1 MRLLL
6 IADADSIHTRRWVS
20 SLSQRGCEI
29 LLFNL
34 LRCDCSFY
42 DGMPHVQVYSCDFV
56 LDEAAAGSQRIA
68 AKLIY
73 LKAVKH
79 LRRQI
84 RRFRPDLLHA
94 HNASSCGLVGALSCF
109 HPFLLS
115 VWGSDV
121 YTFPRQGKLY
131 NHLLRFAL
139 RRADGVLSTSHCM
152 ARETNKYTAKP
163 IQVTPFGV
171 DMNRFAPI
179 AAPSKPATFVVGNVK
194 ALKYCYGIDTLI
206 RAFALVCRRNSGKDM
221 RLLIAGTGP
230 DRADF
235 EQLCDQ
241 LAVRDKVEFLGFI
254 PNDELPSLYA
264 QFDVAVSLSREES
277 FGVVA
282 VEAMS
287 CQCPVVT
294 SDAEGFQEVVAD
306 GVTGFVVP
314 KDNAQA
320 AADAIQ
326 KFIDD
331 PQLRQ
336 TMGEAGRR
344 RVAERYDWEQNVD
357 TMMEIYRD
365 VKQAASGGLR

>member
-1 MRLLL
+1 M
-6 IADADSIHTRRWVS
+6 IADADSIHTRRWVAA
-20 SLSQRGCEI
+20 LSQRGCEI

-42 DGMPHVQVYSCDFV
+42 HAMPHVQVYSCDFV

-73 LKAVKH
+73 LRAVKR
-79 LRRQI
+79 LRGQI
-84 RRFRPDLLHA
+84 RRFRPDLVHA
-94 HNASSCGLVGALSCF
+94 HNASSCGLVGALSLC

-121 YTFPRQGKLY
+121 YTFPRQGRLY
-131 NHLLRFAL
+131 ATLLRFAL
-139 RRADGVLSTSHCM
+139 RRADVVLSTSHCM
-152 ARETNKYTAKP
+152 ARETSRYTAKS
-163 IQVTPFGV
+163 IRVTPFGV
-171 DMNRFAPI
+171 DMRRFAPL
-179 AAPSKPATFVVGNVK
+179 AAVKPAAFVMGNVK
-194 ALKYCYGIDTLI
+194 TLKECYGIDTLI
-206 RAFALVCRRNSGKDM
+206 RSFALVCRRNPGLDT

-230 DRADF
+230 DRELLEA
-235 EQLCDQ
+235 LCVE
-241 LAVRDKVEFLGFI
+241 LGVRERVDFLGFI
-254 PNDELPSLYA
+254 PNEQLPGVYA

-314 KDNAQA
+314 KDNPQA

-336 TMGEAGRR
+336 TMGETGRR

-365 VKQAASGGLR
+365 MAS

>member
-6 IADADSIHTRRWVS
+6 IADADSIHTRRWVAA
-20 SLSQRGCEI
+20 LSQRGCEI

-34 LRCDCSFY
+34 LRCDCSCY
-42 DGMPHVQVYSCDFV
+42 DAMPHVQVYSCDFV

-94 HNASSCGLVGALSCF
+94 HNASSCGLVGALSRF

-121 YTFPRQGKLY
+121 YTFPRQGRLY
-131 NHLLRFAL
+131 ERLLRFAL
-139 RRADGVLSTSHCM
+139 RRADAVLSTSQCM
-152 ARETNKYTAKP
+152 ARETNKYTDKP
-163 IQVTPFGV
+163 IRVTPFGV
-171 DMNRFAPI
+171 DMQRFAPL
-179 AAPSKPATFVVGNVK
+179 ACDSKPAAFVIGNVK

-206 RAFALVCRRNSGKDM
+206 RAFALVCGRNPDLDI

-230 DRADF
+230 DREDF
-235 EQLCDQ
+235 ERLCDE
-241 LAVRDKVEFLGFI
+241 LGVHDRVDFLGFI
-254 PNDELPSLYA
+254 PNEQLPTLYA
-264 QFDVAVSLSREES
+264 RFDVAVSLSRDES

-306 GVTGFVVP
+306 GETGFVVTKENP
-314 KDNAQA
+314 EA

-326 KFIDD
+326 QFIDN
-331 PQLRQ
+331 PSLRT
-336 TMGEAGRR
+336 TMGTAGRR
-344 RVAERYDWEQNVD
+344 RVAELYDWEKNVD
-357 TMMEIYRD
+357 TMMSIYRD
-365 VKQAASGGLR
+365 MDS

>member
-29 LLFNL
+29 LLFSL
-34 LRCDCSFY
+34 LRCDGSFY
-42 DGMPHVQVYSCDFV
+42 DGMPQVQVYSCDFV
-56 LDEAAAGSQRIA
+56 LDEYAAGSQRIA
-68 AKLIY
+68 AKFIY
-73 LKAVKH
+73 LKAVRH

-121 YTFPRQGKLY
+121 YTFPRQGKIY

-139 RRADGVLSTSHCM
+139 RRADSVLSTSQCM
-152 ARETNKYTAKP
+152 ARETGKYTAKS
-163 IQVTPFGV
+163 IRVTPFGV
-171 DMNRFAPI
+171 DMNRFVPMECSSN
-179 AAPSKPATFVVGNVK
+179 PDSFVVGNVK

-206 RAFALVCRRNSGKDM
+206 RAFALVCQRNINLDM
-221 RLLIAGTGP
+221 RLIIAGIGS
-230 DRADF
+230 DREDF
-235 EQLCDQ
+235 EQLCEQ
-241 LAVRDKVEFLGFI
+241 LAVCDRVKFLGFV
-254 PNDELPSLYA
+254 PNDELPALYS

-294 SDAEGFQEVVAD
+294 SDAEGFQEVVSD
-306 GVTGFVVP
+306 GETGFIVP
-314 KDNAQA
+314 KDNPEA

-326 KFIDD
+326 HLIDH
-331 PQLRQ
+331 PELRQ
-336 TMGEAGRR
+336 TMGAAGRR
-344 RVAERYDWEQNVD
+344 RVAELYDWEKNVD
-357 TMMEIYRD
+357 TMMSIYRD
-365 VKQAASGGLR
+365 IDS

>member
-1 MRLLL
+1 
-6 IADADSIHTRRWVS
+6 
-20 SLSQRGCEI
+20 
-29 LLFNL
+29 
-34 LRCDCSFY
+34 
-42 DGMPHVQVYSCDFV
+42 
-56 LDEAAAGSQRIA
+56 
-68 AKLIY
+68 
-73 LKAVKH
+73 
-79 LRRQI
+79 
-84 RRFRPDLLHA
+84 
-94 HNASSCGLVGALSCF
+94 
-109 HPFLLS
+109 
-115 VWGSDV
+115 
-121 YTFPRQGKLY
+121 
-131 NHLLRFAL
+131 
-139 RRADGVLSTSHCM
+139 
-152 ARETNKYTAKP
+152 
-163 IQVTPFGV
+163 
-171 DMNRFAPI
+171 
-179 AAPSKPATFVVGNVK
+179 
-194 ALKYCYGIDTLI
+194 
-206 RAFALVCRRNSGKDM
+206 M

-241 LAVRDKVEFLGFI
+241 LAVRDRVEFLGFI

-294 SDAEGFQEVVAD
+294 SDAEGFQDVVAD

-357 TMMEIYRD
+357 TMLKIYR
-365 VKQAASGGLR
+365 A